1 LVRIAENPAR
11 GRRYNPAANAPLSE
25 IDQNMFRRQFV
36 QTVTLLLSL
45 VGTSAAWDEQPKLN
59 SVQPDANRQKLNWQ
73 QVTSAAAWQPRDS
86 QGEVVYHDRLWI
98 FGGWFNS
105 YESPPRDVWS
115 SPDGKNWTRVTAS
128 APWKHSDLAM
138 TVVHDDKMWLMGGW
152 YNGRLPGH
160 EASHEVWSSVDG
172 ANWTPATRAAGWSPR
187 LAAGVVS
194 FKSRMWILG
203 GTENYYFGDQKSLKN
218 DVWASP
224 DGAKWTLVTEHA
236 GWAPRAY
243 HAAVVQDGKLWVL
256 GGGNYV
262 PEYRA
267 LNDVWSSDDGV
278 TWTQVRQTAP
288 WPPRLWFSAAVYRD
302 RIWVLGGWSNHP
314 SQNLGDVWYSRDG
327 KEWTQL
333 QSDVIWKARHE
344 LSTFVFHDRLWVAG
358 GHARPLS
365 NDVWSLSIPTSW
377 KQ

>member
-1 LVRIAENPAR
+1 MGKRAAPFESSAVRAAARSRGLAANRSQPAIANSTKIGTSLVRIPENPAR

-172 ANWTPATRAAGWSPR
+172 ANWTPATRAPAGPRGWRPASSPSR
-187 LAAGVVS
+187 AACG
-194 FKSRMWILG
+194 F
-203 GTENYYFGDQKSLKN
+203 
-218 DVWASP
+218 WAEPKTTTS
-224 DGAKWTLVTEHA
+224 ATR
-236 GWAPRAY
+236 RA
-243 HAAVVQDGKLWVL
+243 
-256 GGGNYV
+256 
-262 PEYRA
+262 
-267 LNDVWSSDDGV
+267 
-278 TWTQVRQTAP
+278 
-288 WPPRLWFSAAVYRD
+288 
-302 RIWVLGGWSNHP
+302 
-314 SQNLGDVWYSRDG
+314 
-327 KEWTQL
+327 
-333 QSDVIWKARHE
+333 
-344 LSTFVFHDRLWVAG
+344 
-358 GHARPLS
+358 
-365 NDVWSLSIPTSW
+365 
-377 KQ
+377 